1 MEKLKQIMLSKMEGD
16 MDYLAQKTVKMF
28 QIVFL
33 MLLLG
38 GSLFFISC
46 QNKEKNK
53 QEENT
58 NSTQNIN
65 LPYYNTPDFTPIF
78 LDNKAEI
85 DLKIP
90 HKISN
95 FSFLNQDSLLISE
108 KVIEG
113 KTHVANFIF
122 TYCGSICP
130 MMTENMKI
138 VEEQF
143 LDDENVVFLSFSVTP
158 WIDKPHVLKA
168 YTERK
173 EIRNKNWHFLTGD
186 KATIYDLARK
196 SYFAEEDIGFTKD
209 STEFLHTEHFIL
221 VDQNKRI
228 RGIYNGT
235 LPLEMK
241 QLAKDILALKEEDSK
256 QTR

>member
-1 MEKLKQIMLSKMEGD
+1 M
-16 MDYLAQKTVKMF
+16 YR
-28 QIVFL
+28 IVFL
-33 MLLLG
+33 MLLLVSS
-38 GSLFFISC
+38 SLFLISC
-46 QNKEKNK
+46 QNNENNKEEDNEK
-53 QEENT
+53 
-58 NSTQNIN
+58 II

-78 LDNKAEI
+78 LEEKEEI
-85 DLKIP
+85 SSKIP
-90 HKISN
+90 HQISD
-95 FSFLNQDSLLISE
+95 FSFLNQDSSLITE
-108 KVIEG
+108 KEIEG
-113 KTHVANFIF
+113 KIHVANFIF

-130 MMTENMKI
+130 MMTENLKT

-143 LDDENVVFLSFSVTP
+143 SDDENVVFLSFSVTP

-168 YTERK
+168 YKKRK
-173 EIRNKNWHFLTGD
+173 DIKNKNWHFLTGD

-235 LPLEMK
+235 LSLEMK
-241 QLAKDILALKEEDSK
+241 QLAKDIFILQK
-256 QTR
+256 